1 MERKITKREF
11 ILNKPKPSL
20 CGWNE
25 EKKCWNMV
33 KYIDGQR
40 IEMEIT
46 ESDKTRAYK
55 SIGLITSLACLMKL
69 LSDHKYHSFS
79 VRHSAMSRSF
89 ELRLVEDGTR
99 IYYQDMCDCD
109 GYEDYIPV
117 NEFKEWWI
125 YKDIMNRAVYNDKL
139 FLKYLH
145 SLRSTK

>member
-1 MERKITKREF
+1 MKQKITKRDF
-11 ILNKPKPSL
+11 ILNKAKPIL
-20 CGWNE
+20 RTWDN
-25 EKKCWNMV
+25 EKKCWLMV

-46 ESDKTRAYK
+46 ERDKTRAYK

-69 LSDHKYHSFS
+69 LGDHEYHSFS

-89 ELRLVEDGTR
+89 ELRLEKDGTR
-99 IYYQDMCDCD
+99 IYYQDMCD

-125 YKDIMNRAVYNDKL
+125 YRDIMNRYVYNDKL

-145 SLRSTK
+145 SLRAAA

>member
-1 MERKITKREF
+1 MEKKITKREF
-11 ILNKPKPSL
+11 ILNKPKATL

-46 ESDKTRAYK
+46 ERDKTRAYK

-69 LSDHKYHSFS
+69 LSDHDYHSFS
-79 VRHSAMSRSF
+79 VRHSALSRSF
-89 ELRLVEDGTR
+89 ELRLEKDGTR
-99 IYYQDMCDCD
+99 IYYQDMCD
-109 GYEDYIPV
+109 GYENYIPV
-117 NEFKEWWI
+117 DEFKEWWI
-125 YKDIMNRAVYNDKL
+125 YKDIVNRCVYNDKL

-145 SLRSTK
+145 SLRTVS

>member
-1 MERKITKREF
+1 MEKKITKRAF
-11 ILNKPKPSL
+11 ILNKAKARL
-20 CGWNE
+20 CRWDNE
-25 EKKCWNMV
+25 KMCWNMV

-46 ESDKTRAYK
+46 ERDKTRAYK

-79 VRHSAMSRSF
+79 VRHSAFSRSF

-99 IYYQDMCDCD
+99 IYYQDMCDGD
-109 GYEDYIPV
+109 EDYIPV
-117 NEFKEWWI
+117 DEFKEWWI
-125 YKDIMNRAVYNDKL
+125 YDDIMNRSVYNDKL

-145 SLRSTK
+145 SLRTAV